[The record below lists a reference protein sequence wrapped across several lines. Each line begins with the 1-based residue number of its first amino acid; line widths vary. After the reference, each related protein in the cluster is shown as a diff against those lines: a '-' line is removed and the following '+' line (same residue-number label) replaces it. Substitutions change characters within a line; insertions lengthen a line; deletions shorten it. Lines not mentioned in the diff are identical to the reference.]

1 MIEITKSISF
11 NEKEVKY
18 DAIRA
23 SGPGGQHVN
32 KTSTAIQLRFD
43 VVGSP
48 SLPEWLKHRV
58 IKIAG
63 SLSTKSGSIIIKSK
77 IHRSQNQNK
86 KEAFKR
92 LIHIINEAANK
103 PKQRKKT
110 TPTKSSIESRIHSK
124 RKRSEKKKL
133 RKIPIIDD

>member
-1 MIEITKSISF
+1 MIESTKSISF
-11 NEKEVKY
+11 NEKGVKY

-77 IHRSQNQNK
+77 IHRAQK
-86 KEAFKR
+86 HYKTEAFKR
-92 LIHIINEAANK
+92 LIHLINEAANK

>member
-92 LIHIINEAANK
+92 LVHLIDEAANK

-110 TPTKSSIESRIHSK
+110 TPTKSSIE
-124 RKRSEKKKL
+124 
-133 RKIPIIDD
+133 

>member
-1 MIEITKSISF
+1 MKESTKSISF

-103 PKQRKKT
+103 PKQRKKNN
-110 TPTKSSIESRIHSK
+110 PDQIIHRITYSFK
-124 RKRSEKKKL
+124 TEAQ
-133 RKIPIIDD
+133 

>member
-1 MIEITKSISF
+1 MKESTKSISF

-77 IHRSQNQNK
+77 IHRSQHQNK

-92 LIHIINEAANK
+92 LIHLIDEAAKK

>member
-1 MIEITKSISF
+1 MIESTKSISF

-92 LIHIINEAANK
+92 LIHLIDEAAKK

-124 RKRSEKKKL
+124 RKHSEKKKL

>member
-1 MIEITKSISF
+1 MIGITKSISF

-48 SLPEWLKHRV
+48 SLPKWLKSRV

-86 KEAFKR
+86 KEALKR
-92 LIHIINEAANK
+92 LISIINEAANK

-124 RKRSEKKKL
+124 RKHSEKKKL

>member
-1 MIEITKSISF
+1 MIGITKSISF

-48 SLPEWLKHRV
+48 SLPKWLKNRV

-86 KEAFKR
+86 KEALKR
-92 LIHIINEAANK
+92 LISIINEAANK

-110 TPTKSSIESRIHSK
+110 TPTKSSIESRILSK
-124 RKRSEKKKL
+124 RKHSKKKKL
-133 RKIPIIDD
+133 RKIPTIDD

>member
-1 MIEITKSISF
+1 MIGITKSISF

-48 SLPEWLKHRV
+48 SLPKWLKNRV

-86 KEAFKR
+86 KEALKR
-92 LIHIINEAANK
+92 LISIINEAANK
-103 PKQRKKT
+103 P
-110 TPTKSSIESRIHSK
+110 
-124 RKRSEKKKL
+124 
-133 RKIPIIDD
+133 